1 MNILLRD
8 PEPNLDS
15 TNKSKIRQELMES
28 LDLSSIEALRRDL
41 KLREGL
47 LIDFDYGGSLFDSEI
62 METTGGT
69 TQGEQESDEESDR
82 DWEDEM
88 GPEDVDIGVVMFPQ
102 ERSGSRTVGF
112 S

>member
-1 MNILLRD
+1 
-8 PEPNLDS
+8 
-15 TNKSKIRQELMES
+15 MEF

-41 KLREGL
+41 KLWEGL
-47 LIDFDYGGSLFDSEI
+47 LIDFDYRGSLFDLEI

-69 TQGEQESDEESDR
+69 TWGEQESAEESDG
-82 DWEDEM
+82 DLEDETA
-88 GPEDVDIGVVMFPQ
+88 PEDVDIGVVTFPK